1 MKISIFGA
9 TGRTGQ
15 QLVVQSVE
23 LGHSVTVFVRN
34 PAKLSAY
41 RSRLTVIQ
49 GDVLDSK
56 KVDDAVKEQDA
67 VLSALGSP
75 TLKKNNVLSTGTKNI
90 LESMM
95 AHGVHRLVCESS
107 LGVGDS
113 REQPGFLFRWF
124 FLPLVLKHAFA
135 DKEVQERYIR
145 ESAVD
150 WIIVRPGYLTDAGR
164 TSDYK
169 VGFSPAD
176 RSIKG
181 KISRADVAEFMLS
194 QITDNTFVRK
204 TPGISY

>member
-23 LGHSVTVFVRN
+23 LGHTVTVFVRD

-41 RSRLTVIQ
+41 RNRLTVIE
-49 GDVLDSK
+49 GDILNRK

-75 TLKKNNVLSTGTKNI
+75 TLKQNNVLSAGTKNI
-90 LESMM
+90 LESMK
-95 AHGVHRLVCESS
+95 AHGIRRFVCESA

-113 REQPGFLFRWF
+113 KEQPGFFFRWV
-124 FLPLVLKHAFA
+124 FLPMVLKHAFA
-135 DKEVQERYIR
+135 DKEIQEQYIQQ
-145 ESAVD
+145 SGVD
-150 WIIVRPGYLTDAGR
+150 WIIVRPGYLTDAPR

-169 VGFSPAD
+169 VGFSPTD
-176 RSIKG
+176 RTVKG
-181 KISRADVAEFMLS
+181 RISRADVAEFMLS
-194 QITDNTFVRK
+194 QVTDNTFVGK
-204 TPGISY
+204 KPGISY